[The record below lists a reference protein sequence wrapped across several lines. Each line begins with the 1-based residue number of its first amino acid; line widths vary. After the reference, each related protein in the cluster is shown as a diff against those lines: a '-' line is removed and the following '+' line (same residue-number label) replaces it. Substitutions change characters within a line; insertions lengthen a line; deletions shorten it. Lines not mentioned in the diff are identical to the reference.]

1 MNPSPGSLFPAGAD
15 ASSAASVV
23 SAGVRAAPRRTLAGG
38 RSGGRSVVGSFGLS
52 VGLSAVLALGACQS
66 SNNTGPDLGVA
77 DLATS
82 TVVDLP
88 PPNPDAVTTAFDDQF
103 IGFWGIKAKVD
114 SIQTL
119 PVFGDK
125 GSTNTI
131 LSVGQLRRDGMG
143 KLVMDQQECQ
153 VTVKSEVAFIMT
165 DVPDKIA
172 DTTPMLT
179 GAVQVFGSAG
189 ALGFRRDQVAIG
201 IGCNLV
207 EPFNDPLPTD
217 KTDARVFDQDSDT
230 NPGVTVNP
238 QSPVKGSVYVVQ
250 RRKYSYENGRQV
262 NQNRLTGS
270 IMDRSSQYILDATDN
285 ALKSQVPTK
294 PVDTTSVFEMIRLS
308 SQYTCTRLKQEA
320 ATLFTLQ

>member
-1 MNPSPGSLFPAGAD
+1 MNPGIGPLLPAAAD
-15 ASSAASVV
+15 ASSAASAG
-23 SAGVRAAPRRTLAGG
+23 SACLRVAPRRHP
-38 RSGGRSVVGSFGLS
+38 VVG
-52 VGLSAVLALGACQS
+52 LALGLTVGLTLGLPLGGCQS
-66 SNNTGPDLGVA
+66 LNNTGPDLAVA

-88 PPNPDAVTTAFDDQF
+88 PPNPDAVTNAYDDQF
-103 IGFWGIKAKVD
+103 IGFWGIKAKVA
-114 SIQTL
+114 SLQTL
-119 PVFGDK
+119 PFFGEK

-131 LSVGQLRRDGMG
+131 LSVGEFRRDGMG
-143 KLVMDQQECQ
+143 KLVLDQKECQ
-153 VTVKSEVAFIMT
+153 VMVKSEVALIMT

-179 GAVQVFGSAG
+179 GAVQVYGSPG
-189 ALGFRRDQVAIG
+189 ALGFRRAEVAIG

-217 KTDARVFDQDSDT
+217 KTDPLVFDQDSDT
-230 NPGVTVNP
+230 KPGVTVNP
-238 QSPVKGSVYVVQ
+238 QSPVNGSVYVVQ
-250 RRKYSYENGRQV
+250 RRKYSYDNGVQV

-270 IMDRSSQYILDATDN
+270 IVDRSSQYILDATDN
-285 ALKSQVPTK
+285 ALKAQVPTK
-294 PVDTTSVFEMIRLS
+294 PVDATSVFEMIRLS

>member
-1 MNPSPGSLFPAGAD
+1 MNPSIGSLFPASAH
-15 ASSAASVV
+15 ASPAAPVV
-23 SAGVRAAPRRTLAGG
+23 SAARGAAPRR
-38 RSGGRSVVGSFGLS
+38 SLS
-52 VGLSAVLALGACQS
+52 VGLPIGLLVGLSLGISLGGCQNL
-66 SNNTGPDLGVA
+66 NNTGPDLAVA

-88 PPNPDAVTTAFDDQF
+88 PPNPDAITTAYDDQF
-103 IGFWGIKAKVD
+103 IGFWGVKAQVA

-131 LSVGQLRRDGMG
+131 LSVGQFRRDGMG
-143 KLVMDQQECQ
+143 KLVLDQQECQ

-179 GAVQVFGSAG
+179 GAVQVYGSAG
-189 ALGFRRDQVAIG
+189 SLGFRRDQVAIG

-217 KTDARVFDQDSDT
+217 KTDPLVFDQDSDT
-230 NPGVTVNP
+230 NPGVTANP

-250 RRKYSYENGRQV
+250 RRKYSYDSGLQAS
-262 NQNRLTGS
+262 QNRLTGS
-270 IMDRSSQYILDATDN
+270 IIDRSSQYILDATDN
-285 ALKSQVPTK
+285 ALKAQVPTR
-294 PVDTTSVFEMIRLS
+294 PVDSTSVFEMIRLS

>member
-1 MNPSPGSLFPAGAD
+1 MNPSIGPLFPAGAD
-15 ASSAASVV
+15 ASSAASLV
-23 SAGVRAAPRRTLAGG
+23 SAGLRVAPRRLRAVGLMLGLVGGLAGCP
-38 RSGGRSVVGSFGLS
+38 SV
-52 VGLSAVLALGACQS
+52 
-66 SNNTGPDLGVA
+66 NNNGPDLGVA

-88 PPNPDAVTTAFDDQF
+88 PPNPDAITTAYDDQF
-103 IGFWGIKAKVD
+103 IGYWGIKAKVA

-125 GSTNTI
+125 GSTNTV
-131 LSVGQLRRDGMG
+131 LSVGEFRRDGMG
-143 KLVMDQQECQ
+143 KLVMDQKECR
-153 VTVKSEVAFIMT
+153 VTVQSEVAFIMT

-179 GAVQVFGSAG
+179 GAVQVYGMAGS
-189 ALGFRRDQVAIG
+189 LGFRRDDVAIG

-217 KTDARVFDQDSDT
+217 KTSPLVFDQDSDT
-230 NPGVTVNP
+230 NPGVTANP
-238 QSPVKGSVYVVQ
+238 QSPVNGSVYVVQ
-250 RRKYSYENGRQV
+250 RRRYSYQNGLQV

-270 IMDRSSQYILDATDN
+270 IVDRSSQYILDATDN
-285 ALKSQVPTK
+285 ALKAQVPTR
-294 PVDTTSVFEMIRLS
+294 PVDSTSVFEMVRLS

>member
-1 MNPSPGSLFPAGAD
+1 MTRLCIPTAPGRRAGL
-15 ASSAASVV
+15 AASNFL
-23 SAGVRAAPRRTLAGG
+23 VRAGGQKRRAAIFELGLGLCLVLGG
-38 RSGGRSVVGSFGLS
+38 
-52 VGLSAVLALGACQS
+52 CQ
-66 SNNTGPDLGVA
+66 NNGTTAADMAVA
-77 DLATS
+77 DLATPADQS
-82 TVVDLP
+82 TPP
-88 PPNPDAVTTAFDDQF
+88 PPNPDAITTAFDDQF
-103 IGFWGIKAKVD
+103 IGYWGIKAKVD

-119 PVFGDK
+119 PIFGDK

-131 LSVGQLRRDGMG
+131 LSVGEFRRDGMG
-143 KLVMDQQECQ
+143 KLVMDQKECQ

-179 GAVQVFGSAG
+179 GAVQVYGTAASV
-189 ALGFRRDQVAIG
+189 GFNRADVAIG

-217 KTDARVFDQDSDT
+217 KTDPLVFDQDSDT
-230 NPGVTVNP
+230 KPGVTVNP
-238 QSPVKGSVYVVQ
+238 QTPINGSVYVVQ
-250 RRKYSYENGRQV
+250 RRKYSYDNGVQV

-270 IMDRSSQYILDATDN
+270 IVDRSSQYILDATDN
-285 ALKSQVPTK
+285 ALKAQVPTK
-294 PVDTTSVFEMIRLS
+294 PVDATSVFEMIRLS